1 MELDTSTM
9 NQFVSNVFDEMF
21 GLPTEHLASAQF
33 DVNQPRIVACIRI
46 SGVVEELIVVEAP
59 VATACLISETMF
71 DADPGTLEAE
81 EIRDAIGEV
90 VNIIGGNVAVTTL
103 CFGRDRHDRNR
114 IGRWCE
120 HGLRC
125 CRSANVGPLAEHESR
140 RSLNVP
146 TRTQFNQFQPVPK
159 QPKRTEPRGRVL

>member
-90 VNIIGGNVAVTTL
+90 VNIIGGNVKGMYEGESQLSLPCVSEETGTTETESDGGVNMVFDVAGQPMLVRWQNMSPAAV
-103 CFGRDRHDRNR
+103 
-114 IGRWCE
+114 
-120 HGLRC
+120 
-125 CRSANVGPLAEHESR
+125 
-140 RSLNVP
+140 
-146 TRTQFNQFQPVPK
+146 
-159 QPKRTEPRGRVL
+159 